1 VPPKKIVRTYSML
14 YIVATPIGNLEDITL
29 RGLRILG
36 EVDLIAAEDTR
47 ETKKLLLKY
56 KIEKPLI
63 SYYRENEK
71 ERTIKLLRLLKE
83 GKKIALV
90 SDRGTPGISDSA
102 YLLVKSAREKNIP
115 VIPVPGACGI
125 TAALSVCGLPT
136 TNFTFPG
143 FLPRKKGKRKK
154 LLEELSR
161 RPETA
166 VFYESP
172 YRVLSLLKEV
182 REIFGERKATV
193 CRELTKKFEEVIC
206 DSLSELIS
214 VFEKKKPKGEFI
226 IIVEKCLNS

>member
-1 VPPKKIVRTYSML
+1 ML
-14 YIVATPIGNLEDITL
+14 YVVATPIGNLEDITL

-71 ERTIKLLRLLKE
+71 KRTLKLLQLLKD

-90 SDRGTPGISDSA
+90 SDRGTPGISDPA
-102 YLLVKSAREKNIP
+102 YLLVKSARAENIP
-115 VIPVPGACGI
+115 VIPVPGTCGI

-136 TNFTFPG
+136 TNFTFLG

-154 LLEELSR
+154 VLEELSLR
-161 RPETA
+161 SETV

-172 YRVLSLLKEV
+172 YRVLSLLREV
-182 REIFGERKATV
+182 RKIFGERKATV

>member
-1 VPPKKIVRTYSML
+1 ML

-71 ERTIKLLRLLKE
+71 ERILKLLQLLKD

-90 SDRGTPGISDSA
+90 SDRGTPGISDPA
-102 YLLVKSAREKNIP
+102 YLLVKSARAENIP

-125 TAALSVCGLPT
+125 SAALSVCGLAT

-154 LLEELSR
+154 VLEELSR
-161 RPETA
+161 RSETV

-172 YRVLSLLKEV
+172 YRVLSLLREV

-193 CRELTKKFEEVIC
+193 CRELTKKFEEIIC
-206 DSLSELIS
+206 ASLSELIS